1 MLNIKFL
8 IRQIK
13 FQINQ
18 KIILEGRTELLRKLL
33 QSTRNLKGLYFKRSN
48 RFDSYSQVTA

>member
-8 IRQIK
+8 IKQIK

-18 KIILEGRTELLRKLL
+18 KIIVEGRTELLRKLL
-33 QSTRNLKGLYFKRSN
+33 QNTSNLNKKFERIV
-48 RFDSYSQVTA
+48 F